1 MKRVVFTAALLF
13 ATSLHAQES
22 AVPRVYELADVE
34 TRPVPTNLERLR
46 AALES
51 TYPAEKQ
58 AAGQG
63 ATVSVAFVLGADG
76 TPRDLTVMQS
86 TDAAFDSATLAAMAL
101 LRFTPAT
108 VGGQPV
114 AVRVEVPVQW
124 KPAAPAEA
132 QTADFT
138 GVGVTETEREPEIA
152 PDGVRV
158 YSLSEVDEMPRPT
171 NLPALR
177 RELKRV
183 YPHELRDA
191 AIRGL
196 VQVSFVISEHG
207 EVGTATVTSSNDP
220 RFNEVTQ
227 QAIRVLRFRPGRLG
241 GRAVR
246 TRVELPIQWQV
257 DREEEVRPPRIFE
270 PDAPGDRS
278 DR

>member
-1 MKRVVFTAALLF
+1 MTRVIFTAALLF
-13 ATSLHAQES
+13 ATSLYAQES
-22 AVPRVYELADVE
+22 AAPRVYELADVA
-34 TRPVPTNLERLR
+34 TQPVPANLETLR

-124 KPAAPAEA
+124 EPAAPAEA
-132 QTADFT
+132 QDGGLLADEAAAGMAAT
-138 GVGVTETEREPEIA
+138 DSMG
-152 PDGVRV
+152 DGVRV
-158 YSLSEVDEMPRPT
+158 YSLRDVDPQPRPT

-177 RELKRV
+177 RELERL
-183 YPHELRDA
+183 YPPALRDA
-191 AIRGL
+191 AISAL
-196 VQVSFVISEHG
+196 VQVAFVITERG
-207 EVGTATVTSSNDP
+207 EVGRAWVTSSKDP
-220 RFNEVTQ
+220 RFNEATL
-227 QAIRVLRFRPGRLG
+227 QAIRVLRFRPGRVN

-246 TRVELPIQWQV
+246 TRVELPIQWRV
-257 DREEEVRPPRIFE
+257 DRTEAVRPPRL
-270 PDAPGDRS
+270 PDPE
-278 DR
+278 